1 MAGRLDGKV
10 AVVTGGASGI
20 GKACALRFAH
30 EGADIVVADLDEE
43 RAHETVAE
51 VKAAGR
57 GSFFVRTDTSK
68 HEDCEELAA
77 RVYSAYGRA
86 NALVAAA
93 GISHALYVSGKEAAG
108 PVSPEREASFII
120 NKPIEYWEKVL
131 AVNLTGVM
139 YTNRAFARR
148 MVEHAQGGSIVNI
161 ASGAAKIPIPGAAD
175 YCVSKA
181 GVWMLTKT
189 LALELAPRGV
199 RVNAI
204 GPGFIETPMT
214 ATARADEARGQQIL
228 SGIPMGRFGRPE
240 DIANTA
246 LFLASDEASYFTG
259 EILFPDG
266 GLFTG

>member
-1 MAGRLDGKV
+1 MNGRMDGKV

-20 GKACALRFAH
+20 GRACAERLAQ
-30 EGADIVVADLDEE
+30 EGADIVIADLQDERGQE
-43 RAHETVAE
+43 AAGA
-51 VKAAGR
+51 VKALGR
-57 GSFFVRTDTSK
+57 RANFVRTDTS
-68 HEDCEELAA
+68 EGADCEALADA
-77 RVYSAYGRA
+77 AVREFGKIDV
-86 NALVAAA
+86 LVAAA
-93 GISHALYVSGKEAAG
+93 GISHALYESGGEPRAPQA
-108 PVSPEREASFII
+108 SREDSYLI
-120 NKPIEYWEKVL
+120 NKPAEYWEKVL
-131 AVNLTGVM
+131 NVNLTGVM
-139 YTNRAFARR
+139 LTDCAVARK
-148 MVEHAQGGSIVNI
+148 MIDVGNGGSIINI

-189 LALELAPRGV
+189 LALELAAHGI

-214 ATARADEARGQQIL
+214 ESMRSDETRVQQL
-228 SGIPMGRFGRPE
+228 LAGIPMGRLGQPQ

-246 LFLASDEASYFTG
+246 LFLASDESSYFTG